1 MLFCSLV
8 ECVGFESKD
17 KGWGF
22 LASRVYSVGNWPGF
36 GDLRHFIFRWYW
48 CFAGLN

>member
-17 KGWGF
+17 KGVGF
-22 LASRVYSVGNWPGF
+22 S
-36 GDLRHFIFRWYW
+36 
-48 CFAGLN
+48 CFKGLFAR